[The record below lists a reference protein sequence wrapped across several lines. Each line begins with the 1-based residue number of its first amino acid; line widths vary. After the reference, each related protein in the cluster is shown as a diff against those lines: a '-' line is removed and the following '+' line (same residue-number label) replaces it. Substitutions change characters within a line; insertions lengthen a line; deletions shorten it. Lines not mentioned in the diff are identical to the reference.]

1 MNRFHRRHQ
10 VLPPRLVR
18 KRRKKARGRALLFF
32 AAAVALF
39 LSAIFLFSR
48 ETFLI
53 ADISFSGP
61 PHIDQA
67 VLREMT
73 EEKLSGSYAHLIS
86 RSSIFFYPARDIE
99 HSLLEAFP
107 EVASVRV
114 GLRSL
119 QSLSVTLQPR
129 EAVGQW
135 CIDNPVSEGGVSEEP
150 CFLFDADGFIFKEA
164 DASSEVG
171 YPSFFGGEVSS
182 DRPVGDIFLDS
193 SRILNFLSLLSELA
207 GVPVRVAK
215 VHILEGGEA
224 AVLLSGGARLLFL
237 EGADVGAV
245 VDNLK
250 RLVSD
255 RELVPRDGDTLSV
268 EYIDLRF
275 GNKVY
280 VKPR

>member
-1 MNRFHRRHQ
+1 M
-10 VLPPRLVR
+10 V
-18 KRRKKARGRALLFF
+18 
-32 AAAVALF
+32 
-39 LSAIFLFSR
+39 
-48 ETFLI
+48 
-53 ADISFSGP
+53 
-61 PHIDQA
+61 
-67 VLREMT
+67 
-73 EEKLSGSYAHLIS
+73 
-86 RSSIFFYPARDIE
+86 
-99 HSLLEAFP
+99 
-107 EVASVRV
+107 
-114 GLRSL
+114 
-119 QSLSVTLQPR
+119 
-129 EAVGQW
+129 
-135 CIDNPVSEGGVSEEP
+135 P